1 MTVLLGPQVE
11 HITDNAS
18 NSSGRAT
25 IGLKRKRSKSRV
37 RWWPN
42 AGFIPGSTDV
52 FCEPVLLAG
61 VSIVS
66 GSTGH

>member
-1 MTVLLGPQVE
+1 MTVLLGTQVE
-11 HITDNAS
+11 HVTDDVS

-25 IGLKRKRSKSRV
+25 ISLKGKRSKSRV
-37 RWWPN
+37 RWCPN
-42 AGFIPGSTDV
+42 AGFISGGTDV

-66 GSTGH
+66 GSAGH